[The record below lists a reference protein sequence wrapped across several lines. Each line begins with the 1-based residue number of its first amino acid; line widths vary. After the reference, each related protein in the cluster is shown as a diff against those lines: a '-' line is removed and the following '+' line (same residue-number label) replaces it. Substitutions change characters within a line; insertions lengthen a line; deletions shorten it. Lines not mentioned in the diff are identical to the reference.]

1 MNKREIEKIRKGLEE
16 ERADLLE
23 AVEKIKERE
32 EAYLSDT
39 GGDDVDKATGDS
51 QREMLFYLNDQ
62 DRRKVDSIEDTLQK
76 IDEGRFG
83 VCENC
88 GKKISND
95 RLHAIPYARLCIK
108 CKPAKENIS

>member
-1 MNKREIEKIRKGLEE
+1 MNKREIEKIRKELEE
-16 ERADLLE
+16 EREDLLE
-23 AVEKIKERE
+23 AVENLKERE
-32 EAYLSDT
+32 TAYLDDI

-51 QREMLFYLNDQ
+51 QREMLFYLSDV

-83 VCENC
+83 ICETC

-95 RLHAIPYARLCIK
+95 RLKISEKMTIK
-108 CKPAKENIS
+108 KYYMV